1 MRIVRAVGCFLLLG
15 ATVLRADDFGDV
27 IPDDATHV
35 AFDLAAWCDV
45 AGHRF
50 VFEKTPLAE
59 VIKELDGGKLQRTGD
74 AGAATFDY
82 YVDFTDGTHLV
93 RFSSNNDMG
102 GDDHALQGVEIRPLS
117 ASDQQRMLPRVPPPI
132 LFPFGTIAIPLVGL
146 THELG
151 HANEHDGVR
160 AYLYLHTAHGATKDD
175 NGKPLDLETQSSLLV
190 RTYGGKIVALV
201 VWRVSTS

>member
-1 MRIVRAVGCFLLLG
+1 MRIVRTVGCFLLLG
-15 ATVLRADDFGDV
+15 TAMLRADDFGDV
-27 IPDDATHV
+27 IPDDATPV

-59 VIKELDGGKLQRTGD
+59 VIQALGGGKLQYIGDGGD
-74 AGAATFDY
+74 ATS
-82 YVDFTDGTHLV
+82 YVDYSDGTHFI
-93 RFSSNNDMG
+93 RFSSNDEMG

-117 ASDQQRMLPRVPPPI
+117 ASDQQKMLPRVTPPI
-132 LFPFGTIAIPLVGL
+132 RFPFGTLAIPLVGL

-160 AYLYLHTAHGATKDD
+160 AYLYLRTAHGAAKDD
-175 NGKPLDLETQSSLLV
+175 NGKSLDLETQSSLLV
-190 RTYGGKIVALV
+190 RTYGGKIVALSV
-201 VWRVSTS
+201 NRVTSG